1 MMFLDTLEV
10 LRTCRHNINDIKY
23 QAAVLSIQTP
33 TYPSYYYIIASLAQV
48 VSHNSGFAEWLSFV
62 LPIPYARQTH
72 SPVFSKPF
80 RKKIKTFQ
88 YSLFAKQRE
97 IKRYHGI
104 QSATGVRHIG
114 VQILLANQVKKRLNM
129 RCSHNIPLQYLPL
142 DLGLF
147 FLLDSPHYSKLF
159 FFFKSKYS

>member
-1 MMFLDTLEV
+1 MACKHRQVIRITNNKQE
-10 LRTCRHNINDIKY
+10 
-23 QAAVLSIQTP
+23 
-33 TYPSYYYIIASLAQV
+33 YYC
-48 VSHNSGFAEWLSFV
+48 
-62 LPIPYARQTH
+62 T
-72 SPVFSKPF
+72 
-80 RKKIKTFQ
+80 
-88 YSLFAKQRE
+88 AKQRE